1 MAKWMVLIEVDAN
14 NSQHAHQQVMELLN
28 KSPRPERFGV
38 ACTVCSEQS
47 QASTSEQLLELMPI
61 ANKVGL
67 FDASDFIRRNL
78 DERREGGS

>member
-1 MAKWMVLIEVDAN
+1 MAKWMVFIEVDAN

-38 ACTVCSEQS
+38 ACTVPSEQS
-47 QASTSEQLLELMPI
+47 QASTSEQLLELYPI

-67 FDASDFIRRNL
+67 FDAADYIRTHL
-78 DERREGGS
+78 ED